1 MELMPY
7 IIALMFGVSLVIIL
21 VTMRLVYRKLPKVGK
36 ALEPRPPAL
45 RLVMPL
51 VAIVTRFMGSYLTVD
66 YLESVSEKLRRVGVE
81 TILTAEEFIGLRV
94 VTGGFGLCM
103 AWMTVAMLKP
113 ERPQVSWLIMLALA
127 ALGFFYP
134 VIWLND
140 RRKRQIS
147 EIMKTLPTYLD
158 YLTLSVE
165 AGLNLGGAIDQAVD
179 KGPDGALKM
188 EFRKVMRDLKAG
200 LTRGEAL
207 QALSDRLQIN
217 SVRSVISAIVQA
229 ERMGARLGPALR
241 ILAQQRRLERF
252 QRAEKLAMEAPVK
265 LLMPLIAF
273 IFPVTFII
281 LMFPIVMKFMQE
293 GLL

>member
-1 MELMPY
+1 
-7 IIALMFGVSLVIIL
+7 MFGVSLVIIL

>member
-7 IIALMFGVSLVIIL
+7 IIALMFGVCLVIIL
-21 VTMRLVYRKLPKVGK
+21 ITMRLVYRKLPKVGK

-51 VAIVTRFMGSYLTVD
+51 VAIVTRFLGSYLTVD
-66 YLESVSEKLRRVGVE
+66 YLESVSDKLRRVGVE

-94 VTGGFGLCM
+94 VTGGFGLLM

-140 RRKRQIS
+140 RRKRQVN

-158 YLTLSVE
+158 YLTLAVE
-165 AGLNLGGAIDQAVD
+165 AGLNLSGAIDQAVD
-179 KGPDGALKM
+179 KGPDGALKA
-188 EFRKVMRDLKAG
+188 EFRKVLRG

-217 SVRSVISAIVQA
+217 SMRSVISAIVQA

-241 ILAQQRRLERF
+241 ILAGQRRLERF

>member
-7 IIALMFGVSLVIIL
+7 IIALMFGVCLVIIL
-21 VTMRLVYRKLPKVGK
+21 ITMRLVYRKLPKVGK

-51 VAIVTRFMGSYLTVD
+51 VAIVTRFLGSYLTVD
-66 YLESVSEKLRRVGVE
+66 YLESVSDKLRRVGVE

-94 VTGGFGLCM
+94 VTGGFGLLM

-140 RRKRQIS
+140 RRKRQVN

-158 YLTLSVE
+158 YLTLAVE
-165 AGLNLGGAIDQAVD
+165 AGLNLSGAIDQAVD
-179 KGPDGALKM
+179 KGPDGALKA
-188 EFRKVMRDLKAG
+188 EFRKVLRDLKAG

-217 SVRSVISAIVQA
+217 SMRSVISAIVQA

-241 ILAQQRRLERF
+241 ILAGQRRLERF